1 MPKKLETLSDL
12 DLMPFGK
19 YYRERKK
26 MQDVPASYLHYL
38 WSKDLKADLELN
50 TPAGKVARYIQQN
63 IAHMKKEY
71 PDGIW
76 T

>member
-1 MPKKLETLSDL
+1 MSKPLGDL
-12 DLMPFGK
+12 DKMPFGMHK
-19 YYRERKK
+19 GTL

-38 WSKDLKADLELN
+38 WTNGMSKE
-50 TPAGKVARYIQQN
+50 PSHPIHVYIKERLTHLQQ
-63 IAHMKKEY
+63 EY

>member
-1 MPKKLETLSDL
+1 MKELGDT

-19 YYRERKK
+19 HRGTP

-38 WSKDLKADLELN
+38 WTNGMREDKTSAVAD
-50 TPAGKVARYIQQN
+50 YIRRN
-63 IAHMKKEY
+63 LSGLKKEH